1 MGNLKSCCSFAD
13 EHSLTSTQLVVGNGS
28 GASETA
34 SNHPQEE
41 VNDINTFNVKLIMQ
55 DRSKL
60 DCEVVFDSTSISLS
74 GDGKCRNIALDEIH
88 QLLYSKEELS
98 RVESSAG
105 ISDSDNCVAI
115 HLKES
120 GNCIPLFFNNS
131 QDKERFVATAN
142 KFKPN
147 FN

>member
-1 MGNLKSCCSFAD
+1 MGNFRSCCSFTD

-28 GASETA
+28 GISETN
-34 SNHPQEE
+34 SNHGNDVGE
-41 VNDINTFNVKLIMQ
+41 VNTFNVKLIMQ

-74 GDGKCRNIALDEIH
+74 GDGKCRNIGIDEIH

-120 GNCIPLFFNNS
+120 GNCIPLFFKNQ
-131 QDKERFVATAN
+131 QDKERFIATAS
-142 KFKPN
+142 KYRPN
-147 FN
+147 EN

>member
-1 MGNLKSCCSFAD
+1 MGNFKSCCSFAD
-13 EHSLTSTQLVVGNGS
+13 EHSLTSTQLVIGS
-28 GASETA
+28 GSGVSETN
-34 SNHPQEE
+34 SNHGNDDANE
-41 VNDINTFNVKLIMQ
+41 VNTFNVKLIMQ

-74 GDGKCRNIALDEIH
+74 GDGKCRNIGIDEIH

-120 GNCIPLFFNNS
+120 GNCIPLFFKS
-131 QDKERFVATAN
+131 QQDKERFIATAN
-142 KFKPN
+142 KYRPN
-147 FN
+147 EN